1 MEVGPGMSV
10 VLQGVTK
17 RFTVAGTPAVSRVS
31 FEAPRGAV
39 TALLGPSGAGKS
51 TVLRLVAGL
60 EAPDEGR
67 ILIEGEDCSRVPV
80 QKRGVGLVFQSYA
93 LFEHMTVREN
103 VAFGLSVRKRP
114 REEIVERVG
123 ELLELVQLEAL
134 AARYPAQL
142 SGGQRQRVAF
152 ARALAVRPKVLL
164 LDEPFGA
171 LDAQVR
177 RELREWL
184 DQLHADTGVTTLL
197 VTHDQAEALEL
208 AEHVVVMFDG
218 HVAQAGSP
226 EDVYDR
232 PLSPR
237 IASFVGGANLLQA
250 PARAGHVARGR
261 EAAQMF
267 VRPHDVKLGSANG
280 NEPGFATARIDRMK
294 RIGGTVRLSLTLEG
308 GEAVTM
314 EASASAVEALGAGDG
329 DLVSVDLRAARLFG
343 THGRPANDAASEAEL
358 PSEA

>member
-1 MEVGPGMSV
+1 
-10 VLQGVTK
+10 
-17 RFTVAGTPAVSRVS
+17 VSRVS

-103 VAFGLSVRKRP
+103 VGFGLSVRKRP

-197 VTHDQAEALEL
+197 VTHDQSEALEL

-218 HVAQAGSP
+218 RVAQAGSP
-226 EDVYDR
+226 DDVYDR
-232 PLSPR
+232 PVSPR
-237 IASFVGGANLLQA
+237 VASFVGGANLLQA
-250 PARAGHVARGR
+250 HARRGSLDR
-261 EAAQMF
+261 AAATGGEGAQMF
-267 VRPHDVKLGSANG
+267 VRPHEIKLASAAAS
-280 NEPGFATARIDRMK
+280 EPGFAPARIDRIK
-294 RIGGTVRLSLTLEG
+294 RIGAMVRLSLTLEG
-308 GEAVTM
+308 GETVTM
-314 EASASAVEALGAGDG
+314 EASAIDVEALGAGDG

-343 THGRPANDAASEAEL
+343 THRRPANDAL
-358 PSEA
+358 PESDLPGAI

>member
-1 MEVGPGMSV
+1 MSV
-10 VLQGVTK
+10 VLEGVTK
-17 RFTVAGTPAVSRVS
+17 RFTLAGTPAVSRVS

-103 VAFGLSVRKRP
+103 VAFGLSIRKRP
-114 REEIVERVG
+114 REEIDDRVG
-123 ELLELVQLEAL
+123 ELLELVQLEEL

-218 HVAQAGSP
+218 RVAQAGSP

-232 PLSPR
+232 PVSPR
-237 IASFVGGANLLQA
+237 VASFVGGANLLQA
-250 PARAGHVARGR
+250 PGRRGSHEHDR
-261 EAAQMF
+261 TPMF
-267 VRPHDVKLGSANG
+267 VRPHEIKLGSAAADA
-280 NEPGFATARIDRMK
+280 PGFAPARIERMK
-294 RIGGTVRLSLTLEG
+294 RIGGTVRLSLMLEG
-308 GEAVTM
+308 GETVTM
-314 EASASAVEALGAGDG
+314 EASATDVEAIGAGNG

-343 THGRPANDAASEAEL
+343 AHRRPANDPL
-358 PSEA
+358 PESDVPGL